1 MPAGAHPFRAAP
13 ELFEDKE
20 LGGSAG
26 RKIFVDRCGG
36 KMRRRNFVSLVGA
49 AWLLPLRGLAEAVC
63 NPSLVRLFQQGKQLI
78 QARGGNGKSPALG
91 SFFLQW
97 YGHSS
102 FLIHSGSQTKIVADP
117 NLDVTPGI
125 AADAVTVSNDHFTH
139 NNTGAVTGNP
149 VILRGI
155 TFKQTWN
162 PIRTSVKDI
171 TIVNIPSQRGPSWG
185 AVANSIFVYEMG
197 SLCLAHLG
205 NIGHLLTPEQV
216 KVLQRVDIMM
226 VPIDAM
232 TNLGF
237 EDVMKVIDQV
247 KPPIVIPM
255 HYDVARQAELF
266 AAFAKEH
273 YSVKRYPGSQ
283 LTLNRSMLPKTTEIY
298 VLAHPRPAAFGE

>member
-1 MPAGAHPFRAAP
+1 MKRRGF
-13 ELFEDKE
+13 
-20 LGGSAG
+20 LG
-26 RKIFVDRCGG
+26 
-36 KMRRRNFVSLVGA
+36 LLGA
-49 AWLLPLRGLAEAVC
+49 AFFLPLRGIAEAFC

-78 QARGGNGKSPALG
+78 QARGGGAKNPSIG
-91 SFFLQW
+91 SYFLQW

-102 FLIHSGSQTKIVADP
+102 FLIHSGSETKVVADP
-117 NLDVTPGI
+117 NFNVTPGI
-125 AADAVTVSNDHFTH
+125 QADAVTVSNDHFTH

-149 VILRGI
+149 IILRGI

-171 TIVNIPSQRGPSWG
+171 TIVNIPSQRSQSWG
-185 AVANSIFVYEMG
+185 AIANSIFVYEMG

-216 KVLQRVDIMM
+216 KVLQRVDVMM

-237 EDVMKVIDQV
+237 EDIIKVIDQI
-247 KPPIVIPM
+247 KPPVVIPM
-255 HYDVARQAELF
+255 HYDIARQADLF

-273 YSVKRYPGSQ
+273 YPIRKIAHSQ
-283 LTLNRSMLPKTTEIY
+283 LTLNRSMLPASTEIL
-298 VLAHPRPAAFGE
+298 VLAHPRSVSFGD

>member
-1 MPAGAHPFRAAP
+1 
-13 ELFEDKE
+13 
-20 LGGSAG
+20 
-26 RKIFVDRCGG
+26 
-36 KMRRRNFVSLVGA
+36 MRRRNFVGLVGA
-49 AWLLPLRGLAEAVC
+49 AWLLPWRGLAEAVC
-63 NPSLVRLFQQGKQLI
+63 NPSLVHLFQQGKQLI

-185 AVANSIFVYEMG
+185 Y
-197 SLCLAHLG
+197 
-205 NIGHLLTPEQV
+205 
-216 KVLQRVDIMM
+216 
-226 VPIDAM
+226 
-232 TNLGF
+232 
-237 EDVMKVIDQV
+237 
-247 KPPIVIPM
+247 
-255 HYDVARQAELF
+255 
-266 AAFAKEH
+266 
-273 YSVKRYPGSQ
+273 
-283 LTLNRSMLPKTTEIY
+283 
-298 VLAHPRPAAFGE
+298 

>member
-1 MPAGAHPFRAAP
+1 MKRRSFLGLAGAAVF
-13 ELFEDKE
+13 
-20 LGGSAG
+20 
-26 RKIFVDRCGG
+26 
-36 KMRRRNFVSLVGA
+36 
-49 AWLLPLRGLAEAVC
+49 LPLRGVADAIC
-63 NPSLVRLFQQGKQLI
+63 NPSLVHLFHQGRQLV
-78 QARGGNGKSPALG
+78 QARGNWGKLRSLG
-91 SFFLQW
+91 SYFVQW

-102 FLIHSGSQTKIVADP
+102 FLIQSGSQTKVVADP
-117 NLDVTPGI
+117 NFNVTPGI
-125 AADAVTVSNDHFTH
+125 QADAVTVSNDHFTH

-171 TIVNIPSQRGPSWG
+171 TIVNIPSQRSQSWG
-185 AVANSIFVYEMG
+185 AIANSIFVYEMG

-205 NIGHLLTPEQV
+205 NIGHLLTAEQV
-216 KVLQRVDIMM
+216 KVLQHVDVMM

-237 EDVMKVIDQV
+237 GDIMKVVDQV

-266 AAFAKEH
+266 ATFAQEH
-273 YSVKRYPGSQ
+273 YPVRRIAQSQ
-283 LTLNRSMLPKTTEIY
+283 LTLNRAMLPKSTEVF
-298 VLAHPRPAAFGE
+298 VLAHPHPVSFGE

>member
-1 MPAGAHPFRAAP
+1 MQFQGIDYR
-13 ELFEDKE
+13 
-20 LGGSAG
+20 GG
-26 RKIFVDRCGG
+26 RMK
-36 KMRRRNFVSLVGA
+36 RRRFFCLIGA
-49 AWLLPLRGLAEAVC
+49 ALLLPLRGIAEAFC
-63 NPSLVRLFQQGKQLI
+63 NPSLVRLFQQGRQLV
-78 QARGGNGKSPALG
+78 QSRGGGAKSPSLG
-91 SFFLQW
+91 SFFVQW

-102 FLIHSGSQTKIVADP
+102 FLIHSGSETKVVADP
-117 NLDVTPGI
+117 NFNVTPGI
-125 AADAVTVSNDHFTH
+125 KADAVTVSNDHFTH

-149 VILRGI
+149 IILRGI

-171 TIVNIPSQRGPSWG
+171 TIVNIPSQRSAGWG
-185 AVANSIFVYEMG
+185 QIANSIFVYEMG

-216 KVLQRVDIMM
+216 KVLQRVDVMM

-237 EDVMKVIDQV
+237 EDIIRVIDQV

-273 YSVKRYPGSQ
+273 YPVRRYTSSE
-283 LTLNRSMLPKTTEIY
+283 LTLNRSMLPKATEVF
-298 VLAHPRPAAFGE
+298 VLAHPRPVGFGE